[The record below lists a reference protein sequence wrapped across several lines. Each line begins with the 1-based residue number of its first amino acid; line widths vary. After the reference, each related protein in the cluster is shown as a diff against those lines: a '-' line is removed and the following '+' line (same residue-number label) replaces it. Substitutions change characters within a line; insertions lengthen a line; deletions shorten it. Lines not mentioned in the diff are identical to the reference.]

1 MYQSASIAG
10 KLSGSDRLGLG
21 VARSAEA
28 APSWARPG
36 QAARWAAAA
45 PKPLPE
51 WVSGPELTDADKP
64 LMDPAEQVL
73 DVALAG
79 SAMLADVWRFKTKEA
94 IDIAINKYLRPKST
108 DIEDVLNRYFSREE
122 PFKFHDHGTREG
134 YAFTKMKAVPPG
146 GRVIIA
152 PHRAFSMGGP
162 NDVSRGL
169 VVMGGLAQHAE
180 VNSFRREMI
189 EETSYDLSSAP
200 YSNGF

>member
-1 MYQSASIAG
+1 MYQSASLAG

-21 VARSAEA
+21 AARSAEA

-51 WVSGPELTDADKP
+51 WVSGPELTEADKP
-64 LMDPAEQVL
+64 LMDPAEQIL
-73 DVALAG
+73 DIALAG
-79 SAMLADVWRFKTKEA
+79 SAMLADVWRVKT
-94 IDIAINKYLRPKST
+94 IDAINDTIDKFLRPKSN
-108 DIEDVLNRYFSREE
+108 EF
-122 PFKFHDHGTREG
+122 FKFHDHGTREG
-134 YAFTKMKAVPPG
+134 LIMTKMKAVPPG

-162 NDVSRGL
+162 NDVDRGL
-169 VVMGGLAQHAE
+169 VVMGGLGQHAE

-189 EETSYDLSSAP
+189 EETFYDLASAP
-200 YSNGF
+200 YSTGY